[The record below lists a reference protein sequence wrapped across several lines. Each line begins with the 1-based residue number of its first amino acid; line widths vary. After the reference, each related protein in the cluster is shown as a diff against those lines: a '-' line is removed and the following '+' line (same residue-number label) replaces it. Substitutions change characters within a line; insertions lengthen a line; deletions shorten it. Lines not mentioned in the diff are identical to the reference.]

1 MQTSKLILSIAVIL
15 TVAQYHCEASQNGG
29 RTNEKL
35 NLSGFEDKEDK
46 KEQEKGNGGFRAT
59 EEEPEDSVQ
68 DESNKNT
75 PQGSKQGST
84 TGAKRALPALAAS
97 VLKNPKIQEAVVDKG
112 LEVMNKLVDKQLRII
127 DEAQEKASNFLA
139 KEIKLDIMPDKGWS
153 TPDMFVPPGYH
164 MGASIS
170 GTPKTEKEEGE
181 VPYTYAPG
189 SGLGYVMMNGCWGK
203 NYTAS
208 DPCYNAKWTSSV
220 CQNMIDGA
228 AFLGVGFD
236 GRGEYS
242 PESRKMSIVQ
252 RNCKNKATYD
262 DYDVPDTMNVHGIYD
277 TSATMHTFESRGEF
291 QKFLQQEAGVSGS
304 YFGFYA
310 GAKKAWG
317 SSQSAASQQYMSILD
332 VDVDRYEVFMDEVK
346 PEDLSLSFLREF
358 MNLPNS
364 YFEEEAPLKYQN
376 FIQRWG
382 THFIKSAKFGGELEI
397 RKTMDA
403 AQAGSKTQF
412 SETMEFEYKSLFA
425 SVGAKY
431 KKEGGESVK
440 QETKTTSTAVE
451 AKGGSQDI
459 ASILSDVYAPTFKTE
474 FKEWLKSI
482 PQYPKAFK
490 FQMSSITDL
499 VNFRANDL
507 FPDDKVTWGC
517 EGKAAELETE
527 KDGRKFYYTYP
538 VKGQKKKIYC
548 KYDSRQSL
556 EEAIL
561 EKRTS
566 LKRAIEIYMEEGP
579 VSLSDVRLEK
589 CPPDTTT
596 PTTKP
601 TTQPGRRRDEWM
613 DQKVA
618 PKWEQLISSDSTF
631 KVSFD
636 MLDDLINPLHSA
648 FNINKDMK
656 RSVRYRKGEWYTSD
670 SDNAFH
676 MYSGFSG
683 VINDRRNRRMNIFGL
698 TLSYNERDGSLFL
711 DDEGFKSSKKVFPAL
726 AADMKGKTLARVE
739 SVSKNEVRLA
749 TQASASS
756 VPCHA
761 EWSNILRIDLVDM
774 EGKCLHFTAASK
786 GTVYVVFSASP
797 KNLNARYVVEI
808 SSQKVVIFKGT
819 AATSTSPSTTAVD
832 AVALGENVLYES
844 YFVCI
849 TISGT
854 ATLIEYGKSLGT
866 KDGGIVYL
874 NMIDRS
880 RDFDIRFYAFGN
892 KDEPANIMDAHIVSH
907 KRTEVTCK
915 GETVKDAIE
924 NLCAKDCH
932 KHCNPVAGCKAPNS
946 DEQCYVCRVVKK
958 AGTDQCLEECPST
971 SMINKKRECVESY
984 DAKVEG
990 GMLLTKEISVGDELS
1005 TCMWLK
1011 LGDGTWTFQ
1020 EQDDYDDYAFP
1031 VWLKMEGM
1039 NMLTSLRGQRGSLF
1053 LMYMHGGIYKE
1064 RNVDLFRDK
1073 AWHQV
1078 CTLWSTKTAAWSIYL
1093 DGKRDSYGIYNDF
1106 IGRRLGTLELARSG
1120 SRNKMLMTQFN
1131 LWDRVLTNQEI
1142 EEFAKSCNHGV
1153 GSFLSWADL
1162 YDAAKASRYIKPSS
1176 CQASPQSVST
1186 TVTPAPTTATTTQ
1199 AVTTKAPGQGKRGV
1213 KRYNWY
1219 GRTFGYQ

>member
-1 MQTSKLILSIAVIL
+1 
-15 TVAQYHCEASQNGG
+15 
-29 RTNEKL
+29 
-35 NLSGFEDKEDK
+35 
-46 KEQEKGNGGFRAT
+46 
-59 EEEPEDSVQ
+59 
-68 DESNKNT
+68 
-75 PQGSKQGST
+75 
-84 TGAKRALPALAAS
+84 
-97 VLKNPKIQEAVVDKG
+97 
-112 LEVMNKLVDKQLRII
+112 MNNLVDKQLRII

-170 GTPKTEKEEGE
+170 GPPKAEKEEGD
-181 VPYTYAPG
+181 VPYTYAPAT
-189 SGLGYVMMNGCWGK
+189 GLGYVMMNGCWGK

-277 TSATMHTFESRGEF
+277 TSATMHTFESRSEF

-304 YFGFYA
+304 VFGFYA

-317 SSQSAASQQYMSILD
+317 SSESGAKQQYMSVLYI
-332 VDVDRYEVFMDEVK
+332 DVDRYEVFMDEVK
-346 PEDLSLSFLREF
+346 PEDLSLSFLQEF

-364 YFEEEAPLKYQN
+364 YFDAEAPLKYQN

-382 THFIKSAKFGGELEI
+382 THFIKSGKFGGELEI

-412 SETMEFEYKSLFA
+412 SEKMEFEYKSIFA

-440 QETKTTSTAVE
+440 QETKTTSTAIE
-451 AKGGSQDI
+451 AKGGSQEI

-474 FKEWLKSI
+474 FKEWLQSI

-490 FQMSSITDL
+490 FQMSSISDL

-507 FPDDKVTWGC
+507 FPEDKVTWGC

-527 KDGRKFYYTYP
+527 KDGHKFYFTYP
-538 VKGQKKKIYC
+538 VEGKKKKIYC

-556 EEAIL
+556 EEAIS

-589 CPPDTTT
+589 CPPDTSALEGTST
-596 PTTKP
+596 
-601 TTQPGRRRDEWM
+601 RDKWMM
-613 DQKVA
+613 DQNVA
-618 PKWEQLISSDSTF
+618 PKWEQLISTDSTF

-656 RSVRYRKGEWYTSD
+656 RSVRYRKGGWYTSD

-676 MYSGFSG
+676 LYSGFSG
-683 VINDRRNRRMNIFGL
+683 AINDPRNRRMNIFGL
-698 TLSYNERDGSLFL
+698 TLSYNEKDGSLFL

-739 SVSKNEVRLA
+739 SVSKNEARLA

-774 EGKCLHFTAASK
+774 EGKCLHFTSASK

-808 SSQKVVIFKGT
+808 SSQRVVIFKGT
-819 AATSTSPSTTAVD
+819 VATSTSPTTTAVD
-832 AVALGENVLYES
+832 AVALGESVLYES

-849 TISGT
+849 TISGK

-880 RDFDIRFYAFGN
+880 RNFDIRFYAFGN
-892 KDEPANIMDAHIVSH
+892 KDEPANIMDAHTVSH

-915 GETVKDAIE
+915 GGTVKDAIE
-924 NLCAKDCH
+924 NLCAQDCH

-946 DEQCYVCRVVKK
+946 DKKCYVCRVVKK
-958 AGTDQCLEECPST
+958 AGTEQCLEECPST
-971 SMINKKRECVESY
+971 FLINKNRECVESY

-990 GMLLTKEISVGDELS
+990 EWLLTKEISVGDELS

-1011 LGDGTWTFQ
+1011 LGDGTWTSQ
-1020 EQDDYDDYAFP
+1020 EGDEHYAFP
-1031 VWLKMEGM
+1031 VWLEMHGTRLM
-1039 NMLTSLRGQRGSLF
+1039 RMQTSLMGGGDSLF
-1053 LMYMHGGIYKE
+1053 LWYMHGSMFKKQ
-1064 RNVDLFRDK
+1064 NVDLLRDK

-1078 CTLWSTKTAAWSIYL
+1078 CILWSTKTAAWSIHL
-1093 DGKRDSYGIYNDF
+1093 DGKRASYGIYNDF
-1106 IGRRLGTLELARSG
+1106 LGRTLGTLELAKSR
-1120 SRNKMLMTQFN
+1120 SRNKMLMTQVN

-1142 EEFAKSCNHGV
+1142 EDFAKSCNHGV

-1162 YDAAKASRYIKPSS
+1162 YDAAKASRYIYPSS
-1176 CQASPQSVST
+1176 CQATPQSVST
-1186 TVTPAPTTATTTQ
+1186 ITQ
-1199 AVTTKAPGQGKRGV
+1199 AVTTEAPDQGKRGV
-1213 KRYNWY
+1213 KRYNWMY
-1219 GRTFGYQ
+1219 GRTFRYQ

>member
-1 MQTSKLILSIAVIL
+1 MS
-15 TVAQYHCEASQNGG
+15 
-29 RTNEKL
+29 
-35 NLSGFEDKEDK
+35 
-46 KEQEKGNGGFRAT
+46 
-59 EEEPEDSVQ
+59 
-68 DESNKNT
+68 
-75 PQGSKQGST
+75 
-84 TGAKRALPALAAS
+84 
-97 VLKNPKIQEAVVDKG
+97 
-112 LEVMNKLVDKQLRII
+112 KLVDKQLRII

-170 GTPKTEKEEGE
+170 GSPKVEKEEGE
-181 VPYTYAPG
+181 VPYTYAPA

-262 DYDVPDTMNVHGIYD
+262 SYDVPDTMNVHGIYD

-304 YFGFYA
+304 VFGFYA

-317 SSQSAASQQYMSILD
+317 SSESGASQQYMSVLD

-346 PEDLSLSFLREF
+346 PEDLSLAFLREF
-358 MNLPNS
+358 MSLPNS
-364 YFEEEAPLKYQN
+364 YFDEEAPLKYQN

-382 THFIKSAKFGGELEI
+382 THFIKSAKFGGELQI

-412 SETMEFEYKSLFA
+412 SEKMEFEYKSLFS

-431 KKEGGESVK
+431 KNEGGESVK
-440 QETKTTSTAVE
+440 QETKTTSTAIE

-490 FQMSSITDL
+490 FQMSSISDL

-527 KDGRKFYYTYP
+527 KDGRKFYYAYP
-538 VKGQKKKIYC
+538 VKGKKKKVYC

-556 EEAIL
+556 EKAIL

-589 CPPDTTT
+589 CPPDTTA

-601 TTQPGRRRDEWM
+601 TTQLGRRRDEWM

-618 PKWEQLISSDSTF
+618 PKWQELISSDFTF

-676 MYSGFSG
+676 MYSGFAG
-683 VINDRRNRRMNIFGL
+683 AINNPRNHRMNIFGL
-698 TLSYNERDGSLFL
+698 MLSYNEKDGSLFL
-711 DDEGFKSSKKVFPAL
+711 DDEGFKSSKKMFPAL

-739 SVSKNEVRLA
+739 SVSKNEARLA
-749 TQASASS
+749 TAVSAGS
-756 VPCHA
+756 VICHA
-761 EWSNILRIDLVDM
+761 EWSNILRIDLMDM
-774 EGKCLHFTAASK
+774 EGKCLYFTAASK

-797 KNLNARYVVEI
+797 KNLDARYFVEI
-808 SSQKVVIFKGT
+808 SPQKVAIFKGR
-819 AATSTSPSTTAVD
+819 AAYSSTTAVD
-832 AVALGENVLYES
+832 AVALGDGVLYES

-880 RDFDIRFYAFGN
+880 RNFDIRFYAFGN

-915 GETVKDAIE
+915 GGTVKDAIE
-924 NLCAKDCH
+924 TLCAKDCH
-932 KHCNPVAGCKAPNS
+932 KHCNPVAGCREPDS
-946 DEQCYVCRVVKK
+946 DEQCFSCRVVKK
-958 AGTDQCLEECPST
+958 AGTEQCLEECPPT
-971 SMINKKRECVESY
+971 SMINKNKECVESY

-990 GMLLTKEISVGDELS
+990 GWLLTKEISVGDELS

-1020 EQDDYDDYAFP
+1020 EETNFAYP
-1031 VWLKMEGM
+1031 VWLEMQGM
-1039 NMLTSLRGQRGSLF
+1039 NMLTTLTGESDSLF
-1053 LMYMHGGIYKE
+1053 FVYLHGGVYKR
-1064 RNVDLFRDK
+1064 RNVDSFKDK

-1078 CTLWSTKTAAWSIYL
+1078 CVLWSTKTAAWSIYL

-1106 IGRRLGTLELARSG
+1106 LGRRLGKLGLARSS
-1120 SRNKMLMTQFN
+1120 SRNKVLLTQVN

-1142 EEFAKSCNHGV
+1142 EGFAKSCNHGV

-1176 CQASPQSVST
+1176 CQAISQSVST
-1186 TVTPAPTTATTTQ
+1186 TVTPPPTTTQ
-1199 AVTTKAPGQGKRGV
+1199 AIITEAPDQGKRGV
-1213 KRYNWY
+1213 KRYNWMY